1 MTLSPLEL
9 HSEPYGSTGN
19 IGENFRRL
27 LGAPT
32 LDPLQT
38 VIRESVQNIADAARP
53 GVGPEILI
61 RLRTLSDTQRDIIRS
76 VVLAE
81 IPEEPRSSA
90 TISGFLKAESAVVL
104 EICDF
109 GTVGLGGPTR
119 SDRIPVGI
127 EQTNFIDFLRNIGT
141 ARDTEQGGGTYGF
154 GKVALYRASACST
167 IIVDTLPDG
176 AGPEGRRL
184 MACHVGRSFEKP
196 ENGMRRRFTGR
207 HWWGVRDP
215 ADGIADPATGAAA
228 SALAG
233 HIGLPARGPGRSGTS
248 IMILGFQTD
257 EGDLTATGNRIIE
270 TLLWNFW
277 PRMMRDAPAKHR
289 FACRVM
295 VEDRELPVPTPEDF
309 APFDLLCKAMS
320 AARARKGNDV
330 RRIESQRPQ
339 KLLGMLAIEKGL
351 RSPRRH
357 LTADEDVRLFPAQMH
372 HVALMRPVEL
382 VVKYLEGNPLP
393 DARLEWA
400 GVFIASDEDEVEQ
413 AFADSEPPAHDDWVP
428 DNLPKGNE
436 KRYVNI
442 ALKRLRGIAAEM
454 GMEPVSPRPGEGSG
468 PPLARLAGRL
478 GAVLENVG
486 GDGAGRRRGSG
497 GSGGGRPSRARV
509 SRPVFQRLE
518 AGDTGRIA
526 VFLTEVTQ
534 DTRRSGAKLIASA
547 SVAVEGA
554 TLGSADDTV
563 GRPDV
568 LSVRWLDGEA
578 ETTGNTLDLSGREG
592 RFEIRVRVPDDCAVT
607 ADADVIPEAAA

>member
-1 MTLSPLEL
+1 MTLNPLEL

-38 VIRESVQNIADAARP
+38 VIREAVQNISDAARR

-61 RLRTLSDTQRDIIRS
+61 RLRTLAETQRDILGNFI
-76 VVLAE
+76 LAE
-81 IPEEPRSSA
+81 VPEETGSSE
-90 TISGFLKAESAVVL
+90 TISAFLEAERAVVL

-119 SDRIPVGI
+119 SDRIPVGT
-127 EQTNFIDFLRNIGT
+127 ESTDFIDFLRNIGT

-184 MACHVGRSFEKP
+184 MACHVGCSFEKP

-207 HWWGVRDP
+207 HWWGLRDP
-215 ADGIADPATGAAA
+215 EDGIADPVTGTVA

-233 HIGLPARGPGRSGTS
+233 HLGLPDRDLGRSGTT

-257 EGDLTATGNRIIE
+257 EDDLTATGNRIVE

-277 PRMMRDAPAKHR
+277 PRMMRDAPTKHR
-289 FACRVM
+289 FSCRVM
-295 VEDRELPVPTPEDF
+295 VEDRDLSVPAPEDL

-320 AARARKGNDV
+320 AARARTGNDV

-339 KLLGMLAIEKGL
+339 KFLGTLAIEKGL
-351 RSPRRH
+351 RSQRRH
-357 LTADEDVRLFPAQMH
+357 LTVDANVRLIPEQMH
-372 HVALMRPVEL
+372 HIALMRPVEL
-382 VVKYLEGNPLP
+382 VVKYLEGNPHP

-413 AFADSEPPAHDDWVP
+413 AFADAEPPAHDDWVP
-428 DNLPKGNE
+428 DNLPRGNE
-436 KRYVNI
+436 KRYV
-442 ALKRLRGIAAEM
+442 
-454 GMEPVSPRPGEGSG
+454 
-468 PPLARLAGRL
+468 
-478 GAVLENVG
+478 
-486 GDGAGRRRGSG
+486 
-497 GSGGGRPSRARV
+497 
-509 SRPVFQRLE
+509 
-518 AGDTGRIA
+518 
-526 VFLTEVTQ
+526 
-534 DTRRSGAKLIASA
+534 LIA
-547 SVAVEGA
+547 
-554 TLGSADDTV
+554 T
-563 GRPDV
+563 
-568 LSVRWLDGEA
+568 
-578 ETTGNTLDLSGREG
+578 
-592 RFEIRVRVPDDCAVT
+592 EI
-607 ADADVIPEAAA
+607 

>member
-1 MTLSPLEL
+1 MTLRPLEL

-38 VIRESVQNIADAARP
+38 VIREAVQNIADAARP
-53 GVGPEILI
+53 GVGPDILI
-61 RLRTLSDTQRDIIRS
+61 RLRTLSDTQRDGLRS
-76 VVLAE
+76 FILAE
-81 IPEEPRSSA
+81 IPEEPGSSA
-90 TISGFLKAESAVVL
+90 TISAFLEAERAVVL

-119 SDRIPVGI
+119 SDRIPVGTR
-127 EQTNFIDFLRNIGT
+127 QTNFIDFLRNIGT

-233 HIGLPARGPGRSGTS
+233 HIGLPARGPGRSGTT

-277 PRMMRDAPAKHR
+277 PRIMRNAPAMHR

-295 VEDRELPVPTPEDF
+295 VEDREIPVPTPEDF

-339 KLLGMLAIEKGL
+339 KFLGTLAIEKGP
-351 RSPRRH
+351 RSPRRY
-357 LTADEDVRLFPAQMH
+357 LTADEDVRLVPEQMH
-372 HVALMRPVEL
+372 HIALMRPVEL
-382 VVKYLEGNPLP
+382 VVKYLEGNPHP

-413 AFADSEPPAHDDWVP
+413 AFADAEPPAHDDWVP

-442 ALKRLRGIAAEM
+442 ALKRLKEIASGM
-454 GMEPVSPRPGEGSG
+454 GMEPISRRPGDGSG

-486 GDGAGRRRGSG
+486 GDGAGRRRSSG
-497 GSGGGRPSRARV
+497 GSGGGRPSRARA

-518 AGDTGRIA
+518 AGDAGRIA

-534 DTRRSGAKLIASA
+534 DALRSGAKLIASA
-547 SVAVEGA
+547 SVAVEGT
-554 TLGSADDTV
+554 TLGSVDDTV

-568 LSVRWLDGEA
+568 LSVRWLDGNAEA
-578 ETTGNTLDLSGREG
+578 VGDTIDLGGREG
-592 RFEIRVRVPDDCAVT
+592 RFEIRVRVPEDCAVT
-607 ADADVIPEAAA
+607 ADADVIPEAGT

>member
-38 VIRESVQNIADAARP
+38 VIREAVQNIADAARP
-53 GVGPEILI
+53 GVGSEILI
-61 RLRTLSDTQRDIIRS
+61 RLRTLSDTQHDILRS
-76 VVLAE
+76 VILAE
-81 IPEEPRSSA
+81 VPEEPGSSA
-90 TISGFLKAESAVVL
+90 TISGFLEAESAVVL

-119 SDRIPVGI
+119 SDRIPVGT

-176 AGPEGRRL
+176 AGTEGRRL
-184 MACHVGRSFEKP
+184 MACHVGRSFERP

-207 HWWGVRDP
+207 HWWGVKDP
-215 ADGIADPATGAAA
+215 EDGIADPATGAAA
-228 SALAG
+228 SALAS
-233 HIGLPARGPGRSGTS
+233 HLGLPDRDPGRSGTS
-248 IMILGFQTD
+248 IMILGFQPD
-257 EGDLTATGNRIIE
+257 EGNLTVTGNRIIE
-270 TLLWNFW
+270 TLLWSFW
-277 PRMMRDAPAKHR
+277 PRMMRSAPAKHR
-289 FACRVM
+289 FACKVM
-295 VEDRELPVPTPEDF
+295 VEDQELPVPAPEDL

-339 KLLGMLAIEKGL
+339 KFLGTLAIEKGL

-357 LTADEDVRLFPAQMH
+357 LTADEDVRLVPGQMH
-372 HVALMRPVEL
+372 HIALMRPVEL

-428 DNLPKGNE
+428 DNLPRGNE

-442 ALKRLRGIAAEM
+442 ALRRLREIAAEM
-454 GMEPVSPRPGEGSG
+454 GMEPISPRPGEGSG

-497 GSGGGRPSRARV
+497 GSGGGRPSRARA

-518 AGDTGRIA
+518 AGDAGRIA

-534 DTRRSGAKLIASA
+534 DTRRSGVKLVASA

-578 ETTGNTLDLSGREG
+578 ETAGNTLDLGGREG
-592 RFEIRVRVPDDCAVT
+592 RFEIRVLVPEDCAVT
-607 ADADVIPEAAA
+607 ADADVIPEAGA

>member
-1 MTLSPLEL
+1 MTLRPLEL

-38 VIRESVQNIADAARP
+38 VIREAVQNIADAARP

-61 RLRTLSDTQRDIIRS
+61 RLRTLS
-76 VVLAE
+76 
-81 IPEEPRSSA
+81 A
-90 TISGFLKAESAVVL
+90 TISAFLEAERAVVL

-119 SDRIPVGI
+119 SDRIPVGTR
-127 EQTNFIDFLRNIGT
+127 QTNFIDFLRNIGT

-233 HIGLPARGPGRSGTS
+233 HIGLPARGPGRSGTT

-277 PRMMRDAPAKHR
+277 PRIMRNAPAMHR

-295 VEDRELPVPTPEDF
+295 VEDREIPVPTPEDF

-339 KLLGMLAIEKGL
+339 KFLGTLAIEKGP
-351 RSPRRH
+351 RSPRRY
-357 LTADEDVRLFPAQMH
+357 LTADEDVRLVPEQMH
-372 HVALMRPVEL
+372 HIALMRPVEL
-382 VVKYLEGNPLP
+382 VVKYLEGNPHP

-413 AFADSEPPAHDDWVP
+413 AFADAEPPAHDDWVP

-442 ALKRLRGIAAEM
+442 ALKRLKEIASGM
-454 GMEPVSPRPGEGSG
+454 GMEPISRRPGDGSG

-486 GDGAGRRRGSG
+486 GDGAGRRRSSG
-497 GSGGGRPSRARV
+497 GSGGGRPSRARA

-518 AGDTGRIA
+518 AGDAGRIA

-534 DTRRSGAKLIASA
+534 DALRSGAKLIASA
-547 SVAVEGA
+547 SVAVEGT
-554 TLGSADDTV
+554 TLGSVDDTV

-568 LSVRWLDGEA
+568 LSVRWLDGNA
-578 ETTGNTLDLSGREG
+578 ETVGDTIDLGGREG
-592 RFEIRVRVPDDCAVT
+592 RFEIRVRVPEDCAVT
-607 ADADVIPEAAA
+607 ADADVIPEAGT

>member
-61 RLRTLSDTQRDIIRS
+61 RLRTLSDTQRDILRS
-76 VVLAE
+76 VVLADV
-81 IPEEPRSSA
+81 PEEPGSSA
-90 TISGFLKAESAVVL
+90 TISNFLDAESAVVL
-104 EICDF
+104 DICDF

-119 SDRIPVGI
+119 SDRIPVGT

-141 ARDTEQGGGTYGF
+141 PRDTEQGGGTYGF

-167 IIVDTLPDG
+167 IIVDTVPDG
-176 AGPEGRRL
+176 AGSQERRL

-215 ADGIADPATGAAA
+215 QDGIADPLTGAAA
-228 SALAG
+228 STLAD
-233 HIGLPARGPGRSGTS
+233 HLGLPARGPGRSGTS
-248 IMILGFQTD
+248 IMILGFEAD
-257 EGDLTATGNRIIE
+257 EGELTATGNRIIE

-277 PRMMRDAPAKHR
+277 PRMMRDAPAKRR
-289 FACRVM
+289 FDCRVM
-295 VEDRELPVPTPEDF
+295 VEDRELSVPAPEDF
-309 APFDLLCKAMS
+309 APFDLLCKAMN
-320 AARARKGNDV
+320 AARASVGNDV

-339 KLLGMLAIEKGL
+339 KFLGTLAIEKGL

-357 LTADEDVRLFPAQMH
+357 LTADEDVRLVPAQMH
-372 HVALMRPVEL
+372 HIALMRPVEL
-382 VVKYLEGNPLP
+382 VVKYLEGNPHP
-393 DARLEWA
+393 DAGLEWV
-400 GVFIASDEDEVEQ
+400 GVFVASDEPEVEQ

-428 DNLPKGNE
+428 DNLPRGNE

-442 ALKRLRGIAAEM
+442 ALKRLREIASEM
-454 GMEPVSPRPGEGSG
+454 GMEPISRRPADGSG

-478 GAVLENVG
+478 GAVLEDVG
-486 GDGAGRRRGSG
+486 GDGAGPRRGSG
-497 GSGGGRPSRARV
+497 GSGGRRPSRARAA
-509 SRPVFQRLE
+509 RPVFQRLE
-518 AGDTGRIA
+518 AGDDGRTAIF
-526 VFLTEVTQ
+526 VTEVMQ
-534 DTRRSGAKLIASA
+534 DAQRSGARLIASA

-554 TLGSADDTV
+554 SLGSAVDTV
-563 GRPDV
+563 AKPDV

-578 ETTGNTLDLSGREG
+578 EAVGGILDLDGREG
-592 RFEIRVRVPDDCAVT
+592 RFEIRVRVPDECAVT
-607 ADADVIPEAAA
+607 AGADVIQEPGT

>member
-38 VIRESVQNIADAARP
+38 VIREAVQNIADAARP

-61 RLRTLSDTQRDIIRS
+61 RLRTLSDTQHDILRS
-76 VVLAE
+76 VILAE
-81 IPEEPRSSA
+81 VPEEPGSSA

-119 SDRIPVGI
+119 SDRIPVGT

-184 MACHVGRSFEKP
+184 LACHVGRSFERP

-207 HWWGVRDP
+207 HWWGVKDP

-233 HIGLPARGPGRSGTS
+233 HLGLPDRDSGRSGTS
-248 IMILGFQTD
+248 IMILGFQPD
-257 EGDLTATGNRIIE
+257 EGDLTVTGNRIIE

-277 PRMMRDAPAKHR
+277 PRMMRSAPAKHR
-289 FACRVM
+289 FVCKVM
-295 VEDRELPVPTPEDF
+295 VEDQELPVPAPEDL

-339 KLLGMLAIEKGL
+339 KFLGTLAIEKGL

-357 LTADEDVRLFPAQMH
+357 LTADEDVRLVPGQMH
-372 HVALMRPVEL
+372 HIALMRPVEL
-382 VVKYLEGNPLP
+382 VVKYLEGNPFP

-428 DNLPKGNE
+428 DNLPRGNE

-442 ALKRLRGIAAEM
+442 ALRRLREIAAEM

-497 GSGGGRPSRARV
+497 GSGGGRPSRARA
-509 SRPVFQRLE
+509 SRPVFQSLE
-518 AGDTGRIA
+518 AGDAGRIA

-534 DTRRSGAKLIASA
+534 DARQSGSKLVASA
-547 SVAVEGA
+547 SVALEGS

-578 ETTGNTLDLSGREG
+578 ETAGNTLDLGGREG
-592 RFEIRVRVPDDCAVT
+592 RFEIRIRVPDDCAVT
-607 ADADVIPEAAA
+607 ADADVLAEAGT

>member
-38 VIRESVQNIADAARP
+38 VIREAVQNIADAARP
-53 GVGPEILI
+53 GVGSEILI
-61 RLRTLSDTQRDIIRS
+61 RLRTLSDTQHDILRS
-76 VVLAE
+76 VILAE
-81 IPEEPRSSA
+81 VPEEPGSSA
-90 TISGFLKAESAVVL
+90 TISGFLEAESAVVL

-119 SDRIPVGI
+119 SDRIPVGT

-176 AGPEGRRL
+176 AGTEGRRL
-184 MACHVGRSFEKP
+184 MACHVGRSFERP

-207 HWWGVRDP
+207 HWWGVKDP
-215 ADGIADPATGAAA
+215 EDGIADPATGAAA
-228 SALAG
+228 SALAS
-233 HIGLPARGPGRSGTS
+233 HLGLPDRDPGRSGTS
-248 IMILGFQTD
+248 IMILGFQPD
-257 EGDLTATGNRIIE
+257 EGNLTVTGNRIIE
-270 TLLWNFW
+270 TLLWSFW
-277 PRMMRDAPAKHR
+277 PRMMRSAPAKHR
-289 FACRVM
+289 FACKVM
-295 VEDRELPVPTPEDF
+295 VEDQELPVPAPEDL

-339 KLLGMLAIEKGL
+339 KFLGTLAIEKGL

-357 LTADEDVRLFPAQMH
+357 LTADEDVRLVPGQMH
-372 HVALMRPVEL
+372 HIALMRPVEL

-428 DNLPKGNE
+428 DNLPRGNE

-442 ALKRLRGIAAEM
+442 ALRRLREIAAEM
-454 GMEPVSPRPGEGSG
+454 GMEPISPRPGEGSG

-497 GSGGGRPSRARV
+497 GSGGGRPSRARA

-518 AGDTGRIA
+518 AGDAGRIA

-534 DTRRSGAKLIASA
+534 DTRRSGVKLVASA

-578 ETTGNTLDLSGREG
+578 ETAGNTLDLGGREG
-592 RFEIRVRVPDDCAVT
+592 RFEIRVLVPEDCAVT
-607 ADADVIPEAAA
+607 ADADVILEAGA

>member
-19 IGENFRRL
+19 IGDNFRRL

-38 VIRESVQNIADAARP
+38 VIREAIQNIADAARP
-53 GVGPEILI
+53 GTGPGILI
-61 RLRTLSDTQRDIIRS
+61 RLRTLADAQRDILRRFI
-76 VVLAE
+76 LAE
-81 IPEEPRSSA
+81 VPEEPGSSA
-90 TISGFLKAESAVVL
+90 AISAFRDAEKVVVL

-119 SDRIPVGI
+119 SDRIPLGT

-176 AGPEGRRL
+176 AGPERRRL
-184 MACHVGRSFEKP
+184 MACHVGRSFERP

-215 ADGIADPATGAAA
+215 GDGVADPVTGAAA
-228 SALAG
+228 AALAG
-233 HIGLPARGPGRSGTS
+233 HLGLPERDQGKSGTS
-248 IMILGFQTD
+248 IMILGFQPD
-257 EGDLTATGNRIIE
+257 EGDLTVTGNRIIE

-277 PRMMRDAPAKHR
+277 PRMMRSAPAKHR
-289 FACRVM
+289 FACKVM
-295 VEDRELPVPTPEDF
+295 VEDQELPVPAPEDL
-309 APFDLLCKAMS
+309 APFDMLCKAMS
-320 AARARKGNDV
+320 AARARAGNNV

-339 KLLGMLAIEKGL
+339 KFLGTLAIEKGL

-357 LTADEDVRLFPAQMH
+357 LTADEDIRLIPEQIH
-372 HVALMRPVEL
+372 HIALMRPVEL

-428 DNLPKGNE
+428 DNLPKGNA

-442 ALKRLRGIAAEM
+442 ALNRLREIAAEM
-454 GMEPVSPRPGEGSG
+454 GMEPVSPRPGDGSG

-486 GDGAGRRRGSG
+486 GEGAGRRRGSG
-497 GSGGGRPSRARV
+497 GYGGGRPSRARA
-509 SRPVFQRLE
+509 SLPVFQRLE
-518 AGDTGRIA
+518 AGNAGRIA

-534 DTRRSGAKLIASA
+534 DARRSGSKLVASA

-554 TLGSADDTV
+554 TLGWADDAV

-578 ETTGNTLDLSGREG
+578 ETAGNTLDLDGREG
-592 RFEIRVRVPDDCAVT
+592 RFEVRIRVPDNCAVT
-607 ADADVIPEAAA
+607 ADADVLTEAGT

>member
-1 MTLSPLEL
+1 
-9 HSEPYGSTGN
+9 
-19 IGENFRRL
+19 
-27 LGAPT
+27 
-32 LDPLQT
+32 
-38 VIRESVQNIADAARP
+38 
-53 GVGPEILI
+53 
-61 RLRTLSDTQRDIIRS
+61 
-76 VVLAE
+76 
-81 IPEEPRSSA
+81 
-90 TISGFLKAESAVVL
+90 
-104 EICDF
+104 
-109 GTVGLGGPTR
+109 
-119 SDRIPVGI
+119 
-127 EQTNFIDFLRNIGT
+127 
-141 ARDTEQGGGTYGF
+141 
-154 GKVALYRASACST
+154 
-167 IIVDTLPDG
+167 
-176 AGPEGRRL
+176 
-184 MACHVGRSFEKP
+184 
-196 ENGMRRRFTGR
+196 
-207 HWWGVRDP
+207 
-215 ADGIADPATGAAA
+215 
-228 SALAG
+228 
-233 HIGLPARGPGRSGTS
+233 
-248 IMILGFQTD
+248 
-257 EGDLTATGNRIIE
+257 
-270 TLLWNFW
+270 
-277 PRMMRDAPAKHR
+277 
-289 FACRVM
+289 M
-295 VEDRELPVPTPEDF
+295 VEDRELPIPTPEDF

-339 KLLGMLAIEKGL
+339 KFLGTLAIEKGL
-351 RSPRRH
+351 RSLRRH
-357 LTADEDVRLFPAQMH
+357 LTADEDVRLFPEQMH

-442 ALKRLRGIAAEM
+442 ALKRLREIAAEM

-497 GSGGGRPSRARV
+497 GSGGGRPSRARA

-518 AGDTGRIA
+518 AGDAGRIA

-554 TLGSADDTV
+554 TLGSADETV

-568 LSVRWLDGEA
+568 LSVRWLAGEA
-578 ETTGNTLDLSGREG
+578 ETTGNTLYLSGREG
-592 RFEIRVRVPDDCAVT
+592 WFEIRVRVPDDCAVT
-607 ADADVIPEAAA
+607 VDADVIPEAAA

>member
-1 MTLSPLEL
+1 MTFSPLEL

-38 VIRESVQNIADAARP
+38 VIREAVQNIADAARP

-61 RLRTLSDTQRDIIRS
+61 RLRTLPDAQRDILRS
-76 VVLAE
+76 FILAE
-81 IPEEPRSSA
+81 IPEEPGSSA
-90 TISGFLKAESAVVL
+90 TISAFLGAERAVVL

-176 AGPEGRRL
+176 AGMEGRRL

-215 ADGIADPATGAAA
+215 EDGIADPATGAAA

-233 HIGLPARGPGRSGTS
+233 HLGLPARDRARSGTS
-248 IMILGFQTD
+248 IMILGFQPD
-257 EGDLTATGNRIIE
+257 EGDLTVTGNRIIE

-277 PRMMRDAPAKHR
+277 PRMMREAPAKHR
-289 FACRVM
+289 FVCKVM
-295 VEDRELPVPTPEDF
+295 VEDQELPVPAPEDL

-339 KLLGMLAIEKGL
+339 KFLGALAVEKGL
-351 RSPRRH
+351 RRPRRH
-357 LTADEDVRLFPAQMH
+357 LTSDEDIRLIPEGIH
-372 HVALMRPVEL
+372 HIALMRPVEL

-400 GVFIASDEDEVEQ
+400 GVFIASDEHEVEQ

-442 ALKRLRGIAAEM
+442 ALRHLREIAAEM
-454 GMEPVSPRPGEGSG
+454 GLEPVSPRPVEGSG

-497 GSGGGRPSRARV
+497 GSGGGRPARARA
-509 SRPVFQRLE
+509 SRPVFQLLE
-518 AGDTGRIA
+518 AGDAGRIA

-534 DTRRSGAKLIASA
+534 DTRRSGVTLVASA

-554 TLGSADDTV
+554 TIGSADETV

-578 ETTGNTLDLSGREG
+578 ETAGNTLDLGGREG
-592 RFEIRVRVPDDCAVT
+592 RFEIRVRVPEDCAVT
-607 ADADVIPEAAA
+607 ADADVIPEAGA

>member
-1 MTLSPLEL
+1 
-9 HSEPYGSTGN
+9 
-19 IGENFRRL
+19 
-27 LGAPT
+27 
-32 LDPLQT
+32 
-38 VIRESVQNIADAARP
+38 
-53 GVGPEILI
+53 
-61 RLRTLSDTQRDIIRS
+61 
-76 VVLAE
+76 
-81 IPEEPRSSA
+81 
-90 TISGFLKAESAVVL
+90 
-104 EICDF
+104 
-109 GTVGLGGPTR
+109 
-119 SDRIPVGI
+119 
-127 EQTNFIDFLRNIGT
+127 
-141 ARDTEQGGGTYGF
+141 
-154 GKVALYRASACST
+154 
-167 IIVDTLPDG
+167 
-176 AGPEGRRL
+176 
-184 MACHVGRSFEKP
+184 
-196 ENGMRRRFTGR
+196 
-207 HWWGVRDP
+207 
-215 ADGIADPATGAAA
+215 
-228 SALAG
+228 
-233 HIGLPARGPGRSGTS
+233 
-248 IMILGFQTD
+248 MILGFQTD
-257 EGDLTATGNRIIE
+257 EGDLTVTGNRIIE

-339 KLLGMLAIEKGL
+339 KFLGTLAIEKGL

-357 LTADEDVRLFPAQMH
+357 LTADEDVRLFPEQMH

-442 ALKRLRGIAAEM
+442 ALKRLREIAAEM

-497 GSGGGRPSRARV
+497 GSGGGRPSRARA

-518 AGDTGRIA
+518 AGDAGRIA

-547 SVAVEGA
+547 SVTVEGA

>member
-1 MTLSPLEL
+1 MTMSPLEL

-38 VIRESVQNIADAARP
+38 VIREAVQNIADAARP
-53 GVGPEILI
+53 GIGPEILI
-61 RLRTLSDTQRDIIRS
+61 RLRALSDTQCNILRS
-76 VVLAE
+76 VILAE
-81 IPEEPRSSA
+81 VPEEPGSSA
-90 TISGFLKAESAVVL
+90 TISDFLEAESAVVL

-119 SDRIPVGI
+119 SDRIPVGT

-207 HWWGVRDP
+207 HWWGIRDP
-215 ADGIADPATGAAA
+215 EDGIADPVTGAAA

-233 HIGLPARGPGRSGTS
+233 SLGLPDRGPGRSGTS
-248 IMILGFQTD
+248 IMIPCFQID
-257 EGDLTATGNRIIE
+257 ESDLTATGNRIIE

-295 VEDRELPVPTPEDF
+295 VDDRELPVPAPEDF
-309 APFDLLCKAMS
+309 APFDLLCKAMN
-320 AARARKGNDV
+320 AARARAGNKV
-330 RRIESQRPQ
+330 RKIESQKPQ
-339 KLLGMLAIEKGL
+339 KFLGTLAIEKGL
-351 RSPRRH
+351 RSQRRH
-357 LTADEDVRLFPAQMH
+357 LTADEDVRLVPGQMH
-372 HVALMRPVEL
+372 HIALMRPVEL

-400 GVFIASDEDEVEQ
+400 GVFIASDEREVEQ
-413 AFADSEPPAHDDWVP
+413 AFADAEPPAHDDWIP
-428 DNLPKGNE
+428 DNLPRGNE

-442 ALKRLRGIAAEM
+442 ALKRLKEIAAEM
-454 GMEPVSPRPGEGSG
+454 GMEPISRRPGDGSG
-468 PPLARLAGRL
+468 PLLARLAGRL

-497 GSGGGRPSRARV
+497 GSGGGRPSRARA

-518 AGDTGRIA
+518 TGENGRTA

-534 DTRRSGAKLIASA
+534 DAVRGGARLIASA

-554 TLGSADDTV
+554 SLGSAEDTV

-568 LSVRWLDGEA
+568 LSVRRLDGEA
-578 ETTGNTLDLSGREG
+578 EAGGGTLDLAGREG
-592 RFEIRVRVPDDCAVT
+592 RFEIRVRLPEDCAVT
-607 ADADVIPEAAA
+607 ADADVIPEAGT